1 VTKKGL
7 ALSAVLLVFLSS
19 LIFLSCKKI
28 NEATELGG
36 NLLPA
41 IDNISTFDTT
51 LSVETFNLLFTDQ
64 EDTTSSSVLQFL
76 GNINND
82 PLFGKSEGTMYFDL
96 FPTAI
101 KNPFPFVKDSL
112 VGLDS
117 IVLVLGYNNT
127 YGDTTGDQQ
136 VEVFE
141 IPSTETFNVAENYQI
156 RKNYISTLG
165 ASLGPAKTFI
175 PVTLNDSV
183 FPRDE
188 RAANQLRIPL
198 NKSFGLRLLNYDTTN
213 AYASE
218 AAFKTYFN
226 GFAVVPQNSSS
237 ANALVGF
244 DLSSANTK
252 LAFYVRY
259 KNAGKIDTATVNFAL
274 TNSSAIAN
282 YIKRDYSGAEIAIAT
297 SGTTP
302 DDLVYL
308 QSSPG
313 SYARIKIPG
322 LGTLNNRVVHLADLI
337 VEQIYD
343 PLATIL
349 TPPNYLYLDALDTLK
364 HRYRTIPYDV
374 ALTVIN
380 SDSAGTNVA
389 YSIDNTEQ
397 FGMIGRKETDNSNN
411 SVYKWHFNISRY
423 VQHIVNGTEKA
434 QELRLYSPFPT
445 IHANSNGIEQFINS
459 GQPYAIGRV
468 RVGGGNHPTQK
479 MRLRLVYSKL

>member
-141 IPSTETFNVAENYQI
+141 IPSTETFNVA
-156 RKNYISTLG
+156 
-165 ASLGPAKTFI
+165 
-175 PVTLNDSV
+175 
-183 FPRDE
+183 
-188 RAANQLRIPL
+188 
-198 NKSFGLRLLNYDTTN
+198 
-213 AYASE
+213 
-218 AAFKTYFN
+218 
-226 GFAVVPQNSSS
+226 
-237 ANALVGF
+237 
-244 DLSSANTK
+244 
-252 LAFYVRY
+252 
-259 KNAGKIDTATVNFAL
+259 
-274 TNSSAIAN
+274 
-282 YIKRDYSGAEIAIAT
+282 
-297 SGTTP
+297 
-302 DDLVYL
+302 
-308 QSSPG
+308 
-313 SYARIKIPG
+313 
-322 LGTLNNRVVHLADLI
+322 
-337 VEQIYD
+337 
-343 PLATIL
+343 
-349 TPPNYLYLDALDTLK
+349 
-364 HRYRTIPYDV
+364 
-374 ALTVIN
+374 
-380 SDSAGTNVA
+380 
-389 YSIDNTEQ
+389 
-397 FGMIGRKETDNSNN
+397 
-411 SVYKWHFNISRY
+411 
-423 VQHIVNGTEKA
+423 
-434 QELRLYSPFPT
+434 
-445 IHANSNGIEQFINS
+445 
-459 GQPYAIGRV
+459 
-468 RVGGGNHPTQK
+468 
-479 MRLRLVYSKL
+479 